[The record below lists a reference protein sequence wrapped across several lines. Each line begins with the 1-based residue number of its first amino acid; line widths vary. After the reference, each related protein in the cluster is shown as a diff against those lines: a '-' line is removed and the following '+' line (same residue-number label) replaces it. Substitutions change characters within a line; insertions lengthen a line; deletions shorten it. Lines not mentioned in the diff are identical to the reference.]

1 MQAQPYTRRPMNI
14 QHLEHELWHA
24 ADILRSGSKLTP
36 SEYAPLVLGLIFL
49 RHASWRFNHFWLAAQ
64 AKVPANMTSELRLNW
79 LKTFY
84 RGHAAVYLEEH
95 ARFDHIAQLKGNA
108 AAKADAVEAAFDSI
122 ERNGAEG
129 DTLSGVLPRGYH
141 ALGEQLSDLLRI
153 FSSPAVEA
161 AINATHGDV
170 LGRVYEYFLNEF
182 ARVDAQG
189 GGEFFTP
196 PSLVRTIVAVI
207 EPQLKETGLKV
218 LDPAC
223 GAGGMFIHTAQHLQ
237 HHNPGRDLAAL
248 VNYIGQDKADKNR
261 RHAIMNMLVHG
272 MDVSGIVEG
281 NTFYEPMATHIG
293 CCDFVMANP
302 PFNMDGV
309 EATRA
314 EADPRLPFG
323 LPGKKGKTQLISN
336 ANSLWLQYFYA
347 YLNDTGRAGFVM
359 AASASD
365 AGHKDRDIRQQLIET
380 GHVDVM
386 ISIGPKFFYTVT
398 LPCTLWFYDRGKGKD
413 LLDQVLMIDAR
424 SIYTVVS
431 ARHHTFSDEQLAN
444 LATIVYLYR
453 GQNER
458 LGELLAH
465 YQRKAAEHLQSLP
478 ALIAADDA
486 YMAAL
491 HSAIS
496 AAMPAAVSSTRLD
509 HSALLAQAAACCEA
523 IAATAPDAF
532 QPLAA
537 TQAQLTA
544 ALPALEA
551 ARAAIAQRHKNAIFA
566 LDEAEKALAADK
578 ARAKALKT
586 LREATR
592 PIRAALANADTQR
605 GQAPTHRD
613 ALMAAIDAVAYFHAQ
628 ATWLLERFPNGYYE
642 DVAGLCRI
650 ATREEIAANDYSL
663 TPGRYVGVAAAD
675 AQHGDDFKTEMAA
688 LHDELATLNAQ
699 AAELA
704 ARIQKNWGEML

>member
-1 MQAQPYTRRPMNI
+1 MLPYTHRPMNI
-14 QHLEHELWHA
+14 QHLERELWDA
-24 ADILRSGSKLTP
+24 ADILRANSKLTP

-49 RHASWRFNHFWLAAQ
+49 RHASWRFSHFEPEIQAQIPIGMPDREEQLKLA
-64 AKVPANMTSELRLNW
+64 
-79 LKTFY
+79 Y
-84 RGHAAVYLEEH
+84 RARAAVYLEEH
-95 ARFDHIAQLKGNA
+95 ARFDHINA
-108 AAKADAVEAAFDSI
+108 LKADAASVADAIEAAFDSI

-129 DTLSGVLPRGYH
+129 DALIGVLPRGYH
-141 ALGEQLSDLLRI
+141 ALGEQLFDLLRI
-153 FSSPAVEA
+153 FSSPAIEA
-161 AINATHGDV
+161 AIRATHGDV

-182 ARVDAQG
+182 ARIDAQG

-207 EPQLKETGLKV
+207 EPQVKDTGLCV

-223 GAGGMFIHTAQHLQ
+223 GAGGMFVHTAQHLQ
-237 HHNPGRDLAAL
+237 RHNPGRDLAAL
-248 VNYIGQDKADKNR
+248 VTYIGQDKADKNR

-272 MDVSGIVEG
+272 LDVSNVAEG
-281 NTFYEPMATHIG
+281 NTFYEPMDSHIG
-293 CCDFVMANP
+293 SCDFVMANP

-309 EATRA
+309 EATKIA
-314 EADPRLPFG
+314 HDPRLPFG

-347 YLNDTGRAGFVM
+347 YLNDSGRAGFVM

-365 AGHKDRDIRQQLIET
+365 AGHKDRDIRKQLIET

-398 LPCTLWFYDRGKGKD
+398 LPCTLWFYDRGKGWD
-413 LLDQVLMIDAR
+413 LHDQVLMIDAR

-431 ARHHTFSDEQLAN
+431 ARLHTFSDEQLAN

-458 LGELLAH
+458 LSQLLAH
-465 YQRKAAEHLQSLP
+465 YHRKAAEHLQTLP
-478 ALIAADDA
+478 TLIAADDA
-486 YMAAL
+486 HVAAL
-491 HSAIS
+491 HNAIS
-496 AAMPAAVSSTRLD
+496 AALPAATPAVAGLD
-509 HSALLAQAAACCEA
+509 HSAALAQAAALCET
-523 IAATAPDAF
+523 IAATPSDAF
-532 QPLAA
+532 KLWTAA
-537 TQAQLTA
+537 HAQLTA

-650 ATREEIAANDYSL
+650 ATRDEIAANDYSL

-675 AQHGDDFKTEMAA
+675 AASDEGDFQAEMAA
-688 LHDELATLNAQ
+688 LHAELATLNAQ
-699 AAELA
+699 AADLA